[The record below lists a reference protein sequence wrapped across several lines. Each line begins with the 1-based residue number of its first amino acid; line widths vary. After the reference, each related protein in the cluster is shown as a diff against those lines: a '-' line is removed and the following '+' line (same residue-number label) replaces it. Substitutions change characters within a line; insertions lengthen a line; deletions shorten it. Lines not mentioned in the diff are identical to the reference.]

1 MIATT
6 DANWSPCSK
15 SMGFLNDIFSW
26 MPEIRSVV
34 VIFTRFI
41 LWHKI
46 HNFMLNKFI
55 LKCLLVIKMVVAAKR
70 LNETTEVVIMIN
82 IEKLTLMTPF
92 AQTND
97 GYNDN

>member
-1 MIATT
+1 
-6 DANWSPCSK
+6 
-15 SMGFLNDIFSW
+15 
-26 MPEIRSVV
+26 
-34 VIFTRFI
+34 
-41 LWHKI
+41 
-46 HNFMLNKFI
+46 MLNKFI